1 MNFCKTEGI
10 RNLVVDACGGKG
22 IMKKNREC
30 VILLHGLARTS
41 RSMRRMEKG
50 LQEAGYLTCNMGYPS
65 RKYPVEYLANTY
77 VDRAVEDC
85 RRKAGE
91 NIVQK
96 IHFVTH
102 SMGGILLRQYLAG
115 HGMDDLG
122 RVVMLAPPNHGSE
135 IVDRLGN
142 SWWFQLFNGPGG
154 CSLGTAADS
163 APNRLGP
170 ADFPLGIITGSQS
183 LDPVCSS
190 MVPRPNDGKVAV
202 ASARLSG
209 MDDLLVVPY
218 GHTFVMN
225 KPDIISQCIYFLRNG
240 CFAKPGD
247 C

>member
-1 MNFCKTEGI
+1 MAAI
-10 RNLVVDACGGKG
+10 
-22 IMKKNREC
+22 KNEEC
-30 VILLHGLARTS
+30 VILLHGLARTAH
-41 RSMRRMEKG
+41 SMRRMERA
-50 LQEAGYLTCNMGYPS
+50 LQKAGYSTCNMGYPS
-65 RKYPVEYLANTY
+65 RKYSIEYLADTY
-77 VDRAVEDC
+77 VARAVDDC
-85 RRKAGE
+85 RLKAGKKSR
-91 NIVQK
+91 QK

-115 HGMDDLG
+115 HGMDELG

-170 ADFPLGIITGSQS
+170 ADFPLGIITGNRS
-183 LDPVCSS
+183 LDPLFSS
-190 MVPRPNDGKVAV
+190 MVPKPNDGKVAV

-209 MDDLLVVPY
+209 MDDLLVVSY

-225 KPDIISQCIYFLRNG
+225 KSDIISQCIYFLRNG

-247 C
+247 Y